1 MKESIK
7 STAPAFSSRRMA
19 KEYALKFYQG
29 AMKSANGI
37 RP

>member
-7 STAPAFSSRRMA
+7 STVPAFSSRRMV

-29 AMKSANGI
+29 AMKSADSI
-37 RP
+37 KP